1 MPFNTSG
8 LPAICLGMGFSKS
21 GLPIGLQVAGH
32 AFEEAEVF
40 GIASA
45 YEAAT
50 QWHTMFPDIE

>member
-1 MPFNTSG
+1 
-8 LPAICLGMGFSKS
+8 MGFTKS
-21 GLPIGLQVAGH
+21 GLPMGLQVAGH

-50 QWHTMFPDIE
+50 EWHTMFPDVE